1 MNLPFA
7 NLSESEKARPMRG
20 VLGVLLALGLGLA
33 SEWVEGQERP
43 VNPVRRISLDE
54 AYQSA
59 RARTETEALQA
70 SEVEQSRQRLTQ
82 ARAGILPSLELNGT
96 YTRQQMPPATA
107 LNPFSRADQHQV
119 RLTLSQPVFRGLR
132 EFAALDVA
140 HAGWQGEQARL
151 RQARRTLYATVAQA
165 FYRLAQAEVDFS
177 NLEELLQVSRRRAED
192 VRGRVRIGRSRPG
205 DLLAAETQVATVEAQ
220 LQAAQVTWEQSRD
233 QFALTTGQP
242 REVAPALPSVR
253 EPLPSVLVPLE
264 NHLSRLEQRPDVEAA
279 HQALRSAE
287 RGVDVAWGAHLPS
300 IDAAGNW
307 YLERT
312 GILASTQW
320 DVSVTASMPVF
331 QGGLVRSQV
340 REAAQRRSTGELLL
354 SQTRRAAEEEV
365 RSAWL
370 EAQGALQQIQL
381 LERAHRLSEKNYQ
394 QQSEDYRLGL
404 VSSLEVLSA
413 LNSHQDLKRSLDRAR
428 LQARLSL
435 ATLRVAVEDA
445 P

>member
-1 MNLPFA
+1 MKLGFIVSIGVVLGA
-7 NLSESEKARPMRG
+7 GSGWAGAQEKAT
-20 VLGVLLALGLGLA
+20 V
-33 SEWVEGQERP
+33 
-43 VNPVRRISLDE
+43 PVRRISLEE
-54 AYQSA
+54 AYQGA
-59 RARTETEALQA
+59 RARTETEALQV
-70 SEVEQSRQRLTQ
+70 SEVEQSHQKLTQ
-82 ARAGILPSLELNGT
+82 ARAGILPSLVLNGS
-96 YTRQQMPPATA
+96 YTRQQMPSASSVNAFT
-107 LNPFSRADQHQV
+107 RADQHQV

-140 HAGWQGEQARL
+140 HAGWQGEQASL
-151 RQARRTLYATVAQA
+151 RQARRTLYASVAQS
-165 FYRLAQAEVDFS
+165 FYRLAQAEVDAS

-220 LQAAQVTWEQSRD
+220 LQAAQVAWEQARD
-233 QFALTTGQP
+233 QFVLMTGQP
-242 REVAPALPSVR
+242 REVAPAIPSVR
-253 EPLPSVLVPLE
+253 DTLPSGLVPLE
-264 NHLSRLEQRPDVEAA
+264 NHLRRLEQRPDVEAA
-279 HQALRSAE
+279 HQVLRAAE

-300 IDAAGNW
+300 VDAGGNW

-320 DVSVTASMPVF
+320 DISVTASMPVF

-340 REAAQRRSTGELLL
+340 REAAQKRSTGELLL

-381 LERAHRLSEKNYQ
+381 LERAHSLSEKNYQ

-435 ATLRVAVEDA
+435 VTLRVAVEDA

>member
-1 MNLPFA
+1 MKFRFVVSIGIVLGA
-7 NLSESEKARPMRG
+7 GSGWAGAQEKAT
-20 VLGVLLALGLGLA
+20 V
-33 SEWVEGQERP
+33 
-43 VNPVRRISLDE
+43 PVRRISLEE
-54 AYQSA
+54 AYQSS
-59 RARTETEALQA
+59 RARTETEALQV
-70 SEVEQSRQRLTQ
+70 SEVEQSHQKLTQ
-82 ARAGILPSLELNGT
+82 ARAGILPSLVLNGS
-96 YTRQQMPPATA
+96 YTRQQMPSASSVNAFT
-107 LNPFSRADQHQV
+107 RADQHQV

-151 RQARRTLYATVAQA
+151 RQARRTLYASVAQS
-165 FYRLAQAEVDFS
+165 FYRLAQAEVDAS
-177 NLEELLQVSRRRAED
+177 NLEELRQVSRRRAED

-220 LQAAQVTWEQSRD
+220 LQAAQVAWEQARD
-233 QFALTTGQP
+233 QFVLMTGQP
-242 REVAPALPSVR
+242 REVAPAIPSVR
-253 EPLPSVLVPLE
+253 DTLPSGLVPLE
-264 NHLSRLEQRPDVEAA
+264 NHLRRLEQRPDVEAA
-279 HQALRSAE
+279 HQVLRAAE

-300 IDAAGNW
+300 VDAGGNW

-320 DVSVTASMPVF
+320 DISVTASMPVF

-340 REAAQRRSTGELLL
+340 REAAQKRSTGELLL

-381 LERAHRLSEKNYQ
+381 LERAHSLSEKNYQ

-435 ATLRVAVEDA
+435 VTLRVAIEDA

>member
-1 MNLPFA
+1 MKLRFVV
-7 NLSESEKARPMRG
+7 SIG
-20 VLGVLLALGLGLA
+20 IILGLG
-33 SEWVEGQERP
+33 SEWVGAQGKAADS
-43 VNPVRRISLDE
+43 VRRISLDE

-59 RARTETEALQA
+59 RSRTETEALQV
-70 SEVEQSRQRLTQ
+70 SEVEQSHQKLTQ
-82 ARAGILPSLELNGT
+82 TRAGILPSLVLNGS
-96 YTRQQMPPATA
+96 YTRQQMPSASSVNAFT
-107 LNPFSRADQHQV
+107 RADQHQV

-140 HAGWQGEQARL
+140 HAGWQGEQASL
-151 RQARRTLYATVAQA
+151 RQARRTLYAAVAQS
-165 FYRLAQAEVDFS
+165 FYRLAQAEVDAS
-177 NLEELLQVSRRRAED
+177 NLDELLLVSRRRAED

-220 LQAAQVTWEQSRD
+220 LQAAQVTWEQARD
-233 QFALTTGQP
+233 QFVLMTGQP
-242 REVAPALPSVR
+242 REVAPAIPSVR
-253 EPLPSVLVPLE
+253 DPLPSGLVPLE
-264 NHLSRLEQRPDVEAA
+264 NHLRRLEQRPDVEAA
-279 HQALRSAE
+279 HQVLRASE

-300 IDAAGNW
+300 VDAGGNW

-320 DVSVTASMPVF
+320 DISVTASMPVF

-340 REAAQRRSTGELLL
+340 REAAQKRSTGELLL

-381 LERAHRLSEKNYQ
+381 LERAHNLSEKNYQ

-435 ATLRVAVEDA
+435 VTLRVAVEDA

>member
-1 MNLPFA
+1 
-7 NLSESEKARPMRG
+7 MRLRFVVFMG
-20 VLGVLLALGLGLA
+20 MLLGVAAAGA
-33 SEWVEGQERP
+33 EVQETTP
-43 VNPVRRISLDE
+43 PPVRRISLEE

-59 RARTETEALQA
+59 RARTETEGLQV
-70 SEVEQSRQRLTQ
+70 SEVEQSHQRLTQ
-82 ARAGILPSLELNGT
+82 ARAGILPSLVLNGT
-96 YTRQQMPPATA
+96 YTRQQMPPASSVNAFT
-107 LNPFSRADQHQV
+107 RADQHQV

-151 RQARRTLYATVAQA
+151 RQARRSLYASVAQS
-165 FYRLAQAEVDFS
+165 FYRLAQAEVDTA
-177 NLEELLQVSRRRAED
+177 NLLELLQVSRRRAED
-192 VRGRVRIGRSRPG
+192 VRGRVRIGRSRSG

-220 LQAAQVTWEQSRD
+220 LQAAQVTWEQARD
-233 QFALTTGQP
+233 QFVLMTGQP
-242 REVAPALPSVR
+242 REVAPAIPSVR

-264 NHLSRLEQRPDVEAA
+264 NHLRRLEQRPDVEAA
-279 HQALRSAE
+279 LQALRAAE

-300 IDAAGNW
+300 IDAGGNW

-312 GILASTQW
+312 GILATTQW
-320 DVSVTASMPVF
+320 DISVTASMPVF

-340 REAAQRRSTGELLL
+340 REAAQKRSTGELLL
-354 SQTRRAAEEEV
+354 SQTRRSAEEEV

-370 EAQGALQQIQL
+370 DAQGALQQIQL

>member
-1 MNLPFA
+1 MKFRFVVSIGIVLGA
-7 NLSESEKARPMRG
+7 GSGWAGAQEKAT
-20 VLGVLLALGLGLA
+20 V
-33 SEWVEGQERP
+33 
-43 VNPVRRISLDE
+43 PVRRISLEE
-54 AYQSA
+54 AYQGA
-59 RARTETEALQA
+59 RARTETEALQV
-70 SEVEQSRQRLTQ
+70 SEVEQSHQKLTQ
-82 ARAGILPSLELNGT
+82 ARAGILPSLVLNGS
-96 YTRQQMPPATA
+96 YTRQQMPSASSVNAFT
-107 LNPFSRADQHQV
+107 RADQHQV

-140 HAGWQGEQARL
+140 HAGWQGEQASL
-151 RQARRTLYATVAQA
+151 RQARRTLYASVAQS
-165 FYRLAQAEVDFS
+165 FYRLAQAEVDAS
-177 NLEELLQVSRRRAED
+177 NLEELRQVSRRRAED

-220 LQAAQVTWEQSRD
+220 LQAAQVAWEQARD
-233 QFALTTGQP
+233 QFVLMTGQP
-242 REVAPALPSVR
+242 REVAPAIPSVR
-253 EPLPSVLVPLE
+253 DTLPSGLVPLE
-264 NHLSRLEQRPDVEAA
+264 NHLRRLEQRPDVEAA
-279 HQALRSAE
+279 HQVLRAAE

-300 IDAAGNW
+300 VDAGGNW

-320 DVSVTASMPVF
+320 DISVTASMPVF

-340 REAAQRRSTGELLL
+340 REAAQKRSTGELLL

-381 LERAHRLSEKNYQ
+381 LERAHSLSEKNYQ

-435 ATLRVAVEDA
+435 VTLRVAIEDA